1 MSDTLASRF
10 ASAYRWTRR
19 RIVNRLAIDTRS
31 LAVFRI
37 LLGGLII
44 GDLLSRSRN
53 FHFYYTDDGVVT
65 QELAQWWTSDAFS
78 IFYYTSNSSLI
89 ALLFAIHGLVALQ
102 LIVGYK
108 TRLATIVSF
117 LFVIS
122 LDHHNPLVLSY
133 ADTLFRLLFFWA
145 IFLPLGERWSV
156 DAVHRARDVRTN
168 FVGIA
173 GLFAM
178 SQMIMMYS
186 INGMHKFPSDL
197 WQTGEGTPLV
207 MGIDEMTYLLG
218 DTLREVPF
226 LLELGGRLWF
236 YLLLASPLLLLL
248 SGRWRLPLVALFMGG
263 HASFALSVRIG
274 AFAYVAFTGL
284 VLFVQTSFWEDAK
297 AALGR
302 LGVDSDR
309 LYPSKQR
316 QRLLADPF
324 PNYTLDSERNKHR
337 KQDLYHLTMGLVT
350 VGIVVTVAAIAL
362 SYGGIIHDEVP
373 DDEERIY
380 YTVENTPVVEQID
393 SAANHFNID
402 QPSWSI
408 FAGPDPRT
416 SDRYYVFAAKTADG
430 EELDI
435 YFDRELSYER
445 PYQQLQNQH
454 DTYRMRFYM
463 NSIRRAS
470 DFNDAPDLLVSHLC
484 DTWKEDHDTE
494 ITHLNMYTV
503 RETIT
508 HETIDTPEDRD
519 RSIHLLHEFT
529 CSDSDEPGEF
539 SPPSD
544 DF

>member
-1 MSDTLASRF
+1 MSDTLASKLVP
-10 ASAYRWTRR
+10 AYRWTRQR
-19 RIVNRLAIDTRS
+19 VANRLAIDTRS

-65 QELAQWWTSDAFS
+65 QELAQWWTGDAFS
-78 IFYYTSNSSLI
+78 IFYYTSNPSLI

-108 TRLATIVSF
+108 TRFATVVSF

-133 ADTLFRLLFFWA
+133 ADTLFRLMFFWA

-168 FVGIA
+168 FVGLA

-178 SQMIMMYS
+178 TQMIMMYF
-186 INGMHKFPSDL
+186 INGLNKFPSDL

-218 DTLREVPF
+218 DVMREFPF

-236 YLLLASPLLLLL
+236 YLLLSSPFLLLLA
-248 SGRWRLPLVALFMGG
+248 GRWRLPLIALFMGG
-263 HASFALSVRIG
+263 HASFALTVRIG
-274 AFAYVAFTGL
+274 AFAYVALTGL
-284 VLFVQTSFWEDAK
+284 VLFVQTPFWEDAK

-302 LGVDSDR
+302 LGIDTAR
-309 LYPSKQR
+309 LYPSPGR
-316 QRLLADPF
+316 QRLFADLF
-324 PNYTLDSERNKHR
+324 PSYSLNSQRNQHR
-337 KQDLYHLTMGLVT
+337 KEDFYHLALGLVT
-350 VGIVVTVAAIAL
+350 IGIVITVAAIAL
-362 SYGGIIHDEVP
+362 SYGGVIHEDVP
-373 DDEERIY
+373 DDEERFH
-380 YTVENTPVVEQID
+380 YTIDNTPVVDRID
-393 SAANHFNID
+393 SAANHFNVN
-402 QPSWSI
+402 QPEWSI

-416 SDRYYVFAAKTADG
+416 SDRYYIFAAKTAEG

-445 PYQQLQNQH
+445 PYQELQNQH
-454 DTYRMRFYM
+454 ETYRMRFYM

-470 DFNDAPDLLVSHLC
+470 DFNDAPDLLVNHLC
-484 DTWKEDHDTE
+484 ETWKEDHDTE
-494 ITHLNMYTV
+494 ITHINIYTV

-508 HETIDTPEDRD
+508 HETIDNPEDRD
-519 RSIHLLHEFT
+519 RSIHLVHEFT
-529 CSDSDEPGEF
+529 CSGSEIPGEF
-539 SPPSD
+539 APPPD